1 MSRSNSCDTMLNR
14 LTQYALNKQRHI
26 EVIKRKVKDKEEREC
41 KQLFDDTH
49 CGRKFKEF
57 MCRNEKFVDRKYEHL
72 CKMRLR
78 KEMKENE
85 EMWYDKKQKLK
96 RSMSEINKNVEGM
109 LHAEYKKQ
117 VRLNKIKELQMK
129 KELSECYF
137 KPVIN
142 KNTEELAGKYL
153 KRISRNNN
161 NNITQCSKVS
171 KTKTEIQSSSLHN
184 NKQYTIENVCDLSY
198 TVNNYTQYINESD
211 INSSTN
217 RNNNNNNIYF
227 DNVRISSIRK
237 HNHNQ
242 HNTKKHII
250 STFAN
255 INYQN
260 HPTPI
265 KLMTKRQLK
274 HLSTSLNSNLSS
286 FNF

>member
-1 MSRSNSCDTMLNR
+1 MHTSHSCDNMLNR
-14 LTQYALNKQRHI
+14 LTHYALNKQHHI
-26 EVIKRKVKDKEEREC
+26 EIIKQKVKDKEEREC

-49 CGRKFKEF
+49 PVKKFKEF
-57 MCRNEKFVDRKYEHL
+57 MCRNEKFVDKKYEHI
-72 CKMRLR
+72 CKLRLK

-85 EMWYDKKQKLK
+85 EMCYDKKQKLK
-96 RSMSEINKNVEGM
+96 RSMSEINKNVEVM
-109 LHAEYKKQ
+109 LHAEYKKR

-137 KPVIN
+137 KPIIN

-161 NNITQCSKVS
+161 NNIQCSSSNNKMS
-171 KTKTEIQSSSLHN
+171 KNKTEIKSSLSLYN

-198 TVNNYTQYINESD
+198 TVNYTQYINESD

-217 RNNNNNNIYF
+217 RNNNSYF
-227 DNVRISSIRK
+227 DNVKISSIRK
-237 HNHNQ
+237 HNHN
-242 HNTKKHII
+242 HNKKHII

-255 INYQN
+255 IKYTN